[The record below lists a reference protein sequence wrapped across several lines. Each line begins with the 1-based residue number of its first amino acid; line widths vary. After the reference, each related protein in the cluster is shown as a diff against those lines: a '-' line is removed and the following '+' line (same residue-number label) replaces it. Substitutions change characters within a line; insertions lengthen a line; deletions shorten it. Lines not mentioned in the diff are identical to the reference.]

1 MCTLQ
6 REFLYKLDFV
16 QVCAVHTE
24 RWISWIVSR
33 LYVHLLNN
41 IRYFVFRVSNI
52 YLLRG
57 GSGVLCAGCVHRR
70 RSGSGASYAGF
81 MHLLRDVSA
90 LLCAGCIYLTKGGS
104 AELCVVCCPY

>member
-6 REFLYKLDFV
+6 RSYKLDFV
-16 QVCAVHTE
+16 EVCGVHTE

-52 YLLRG
+52 YPLRG
-57 GSGVLCAGCVHRR
+57 GSGVLCAGCVHKRR
-70 RSGSGASYAGF
+70 GGSGAVPD
-81 MHLLRDVSA
+81 LLEQSQG
-90 LLCAGCIYLTKGGS
+90 L
-104 AELCVVCCPY
+104 PN